1 MFNNTKGHPQRVGA
15 STPVVIVLVVGI
27 TSHSSLQ
34 EELSTKQIRKK
45 GSAIVEVRSLFAASP
60 SMLQHRRVYSHASR
74 ILHTRRDL

>member
-15 STPVVIVLVVGI
+15 STPVVIVLVGI